1 MLSHEFIRK
10 QDIQDD
16 LEGQMAL
23 DYFIDELESVGLSN
37 VDDVI
42 CTVMPPI
49 TTTTFKKNTLSSI
62 ELTINTI

>member
-23 DYFIDELESVGLSN
+23 DYFIDELEYNG
-37 VDDVI
+37 
-42 CTVMPPI
+42 
-49 TTTTFKKNTLSSI
+49 FKKVEDNCLIPPMITKTLRKNTSI
-62 ELTINTI
+62 ELTLNTM